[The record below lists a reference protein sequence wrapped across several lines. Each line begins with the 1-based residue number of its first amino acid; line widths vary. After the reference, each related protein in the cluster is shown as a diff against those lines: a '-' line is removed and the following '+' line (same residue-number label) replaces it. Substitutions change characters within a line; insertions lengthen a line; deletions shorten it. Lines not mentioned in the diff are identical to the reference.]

1 MLKKLSGYTLALI
14 GLTILFS
21 SCKKD
26 YESIQSV
33 DAKKITDYIA
43 KNNLTNLMK
52 EDSLKT
58 GYYYQILTPG
68 TGKQFTNV
76 DSVLYNGVVQS
87 LENSTVYL
95 STSTNGNLGTYVGY
109 TNTLNGASIPAIRDV
124 INRLKPGGTA
134 RIILPSY
141 LAFGKNGLD
150 ASNIPSNE
158 NIDLYITTYP
168 ETVQGVRDD
177 NLIKAYIAKNG
188 LTTMIK
194 DPSGVYYAIT
204 TVGTGTE
211 VIAPASTITANFTL
225 KSIDGA
231 VIQTISDGS
240 FSSVLSSLAV
250 KGWEKILPGK
260 VIAGGKIRL
269 LIPSALGYA
278 QTGSGAIPG
287 NAVLDFD
294 IDVINVTN

>member
-14 GLTILFS
+14 GLTVLFS

-33 DAKKITDYIA
+33 DGKKITDYIA
-43 KNNLTNLMK
+43 KNNLTSLMK

-68 TGKQFTNV
+68 TGANFKNS

-87 LENSTVYL
+87 LENKTVYL
-95 STSTNGNLGTYVGY
+95 TTSTLGNLGTYVGY

-124 INRLKPGGTA
+124 IGRLKPGGTA

-141 LAFGKNGLD
+141 LAFGKNGVGD
-150 ASNIPSNE
+150 IPSNE

-168 ETVQGVRDD
+168 EQVQAVRDE

-188 LTTMIK
+188 LTTMTRDAATGI
-194 DPSGVYYAIT
+194 YYAVAE
-204 TVGTGTE
+204 VGTGADL
-211 VIAPASTITANFTL
+211 ISTSSTVTANYTL
-225 KSIDGA
+225 KGVDGV

-240 FSSVLSSLAV
+240 FSAVLSSLGV
-250 KGWEKILPGK
+250 TGWAKIIPGR
-260 VIAGGKIRL
+260 VLSGGKIRL
-269 LIPSALGYA
+269 IIPSVYA
-278 QTGSGAIPG
+278 YGAGGSGSIPSNAI
-287 NAVLDFD
+287 LDFD
-294 IDVINVTN
+294 IAITAVTN

>member
-21 SCKKD
+21 SCQKD

-33 DAKKITDYIA
+33 DAKKITDYIS
-43 KNNLTNLMK
+43 KNNLTGLMK
-52 EDSLKT
+52 EDSLKS

-68 TGKQFTNV
+68 TGTTFKNT

-95 STSTNGNLGTYVGY
+95 TTDTNGNLGTYVGY

-124 INRLKPGGTA
+124 ITKLKPGGKA

-158 NIDLYITTYP
+158 NIDLYINTAP
-168 ETVQGVRDD
+168 EKIQWQLDD
-177 NLIKAYIAKNG
+177 RRLRAFIAAKG
-188 LTTMIK
+188 LTMIK
-194 DPSGVYYAIT
+194 DDSRVYYSISA
-204 TVGTGTE
+204 VGTGTE
-211 VIAPASTITANFTL
+211 AISLTSTVTAKYTL
-225 KSIDGA
+225 RLIDGTVVQSSTDGTFSA
-231 VIQTISDGS
+231 VLNTLIPAWQK
-240 FSSVLSSLAV
+240 V
-250 KGWEKILPGK
+250 LPGK
-260 VIAGGKIRL
+260 LLAGGKIRM
-269 LIPSALGYA
+269 LIPSDLAYGTTA
-278 QTGSGAIPG
+278 QTGITA
-287 NAVLDFD
+287 NACLDYD
-294 IDVINVTN
+294 IEITAVTN